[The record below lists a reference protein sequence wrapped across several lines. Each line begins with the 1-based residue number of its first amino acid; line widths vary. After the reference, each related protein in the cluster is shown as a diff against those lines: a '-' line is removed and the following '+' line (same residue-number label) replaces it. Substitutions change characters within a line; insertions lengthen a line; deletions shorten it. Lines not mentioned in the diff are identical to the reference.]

1 MSMSKDNCCV
11 SISIDLKKDRI
22 RIHRA
27 TLHKLGDPKLIQLF
41 VSPDCNVAIKA
52 VDHIVPEG
60 QEIKVNLEKLPSDGS
75 FEVYSAILIERMRKT
90 KPNLFQNG
98 YAYRLIGKVNREKKV
113 ALFPIDSMIRIE
125 NE

>member
-1 MSMSKDNCCV
+1 MSKDNCCV

-27 TLHKLGDPKLIQLF
+27 TLHKLGNPKLIQLF

-75 FEVYSAILIERMRKT
+75 FEVYSAILIERMRNT

-98 YAYRLIGKVNREKKV
+98 YAYRLMGKVNQENKV